1 MMRLVSMLMTGALLA
16 ACSVAQGQQVVARL
30 GADPVLSG
38 GSYSTGG
45 GITVAVDV
53 RERQGK
59 TMVCG
64 VWAQSAQQSILTKGK
79 AKGVLDTGAVSL
91 GGETLVRGLR
101 FMEEVPPMAAY
112 GGQKAGCAVV
122 SRPWQPG
129 DAARRAEIHLPRQVV
144 EVDGDEEGGTI
155 VVRFKPTGPGAGGE

>member
-1 MMRLVSMLMTGALLA
+1 M
-16 ACSVAQGQQVVARL
+16 
-30 GADPVLSG
+30 LSG

-64 VWAQSAQQSILTKGK
+64 VWAQSDQQSILTKHK
-79 AKGVLDTGAVSL
+79 AKGVLDSGAVSL

-112 GGQKAGCAVV
+112 GGQEAGCAVV
-122 SRPWQPG
+122 PRPWQPG
-129 DAARRAEIHLPRQVV
+129 DAGRRAVIRLPRQVV

-155 VVRFKPTGPGAGGE
+155 VVRFKPTGPGAGGM